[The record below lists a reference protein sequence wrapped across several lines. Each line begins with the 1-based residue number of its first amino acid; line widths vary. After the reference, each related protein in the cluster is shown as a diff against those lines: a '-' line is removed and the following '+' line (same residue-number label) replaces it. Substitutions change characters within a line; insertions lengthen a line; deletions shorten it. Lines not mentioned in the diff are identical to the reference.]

1 MPICDSFPL
10 IGSPMWWNLE
20 KPATWWKF
28 DCIFSILI
36 PFNNIKSTLSRT
48 SHFFL
53 YGINIQSYRL
63 LKLIKNKTLT
73 FWFLQNFHVR
83 HVLGYSRSHHLLCT
97 ILTESLWHW
106 FKHAEYLRIWT
117 SVFEVWVY
125 IAWMHWKYTY
135 AWAFESTSESI
146 HVHYLCTKK
155 ISRRVTIVEPLYMTL
170 SSSSHISAELI
181 CLSIYALRSDKLYF
195 SSGPRVDERSFE

>member
-1 MPICDSFPL
+1 MQHLKWTSSLYWKMKTEYCRYVTHSPWSCHLCDAIWKNLPHGENL
-10 IGSPMWWNLE
+10 IVFLVFTN
-20 KPATWWKF
+20 K
-28 DCIFSILI
+28 
-36 PFNNIKSTLSRT
+36 IKSTLSRT
-48 SHFFL
+48 FQFLL

-83 HVLGYSRSHHLLCT
+83 DSATHARLFQIASHICT

-117 SVFEVWVY
+117 SIFEVWVY

-155 ISRRVTIVEPLYMTL
+155 QVE
-170 SSSSHISAELI
+170 ELR
-181 CLSIYALRSDKLYF
+181 L
-195 SSGPRVDERSFE
+195 